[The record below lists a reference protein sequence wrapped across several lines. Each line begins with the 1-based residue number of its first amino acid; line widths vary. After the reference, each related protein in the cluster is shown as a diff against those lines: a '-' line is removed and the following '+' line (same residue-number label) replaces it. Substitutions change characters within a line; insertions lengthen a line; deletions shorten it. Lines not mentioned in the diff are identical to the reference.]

1 MSDHVRILT
10 HEGLQDCDGRVWRGC
25 CFDNETDR
33 AACACQ
39 RLSLEFEQMFE
50 KSNNPDRPENWIG
63 NQRPEIFLTGGE
75 PIEFTYNGQRFRIH
89 TVLSSWRESGGWWN
103 RASDGLFRPDD
114 GSRALWR
121 VEAAPIGVMK
131 TFEIERIEEFG
142 HWRIRPTS
150 RPA

>member
-1 MSDHVRILT
+1 
-10 HEGLQDCDGRVWRGC
+10 
-25 CFDNETDR
+25 
-33 AACACQ
+33 
-39 RLSLEFEQMFE
+39 MFE
-50 KSNNPDRPENWIG
+50 KTDNPDSPT
-63 NQRPEIFLTGGE
+63 NQRPEIFLAGGE

>member
-1 MSDHVRILT
+1 
-10 HEGLQDCDGRVWRGC
+10 
-25 CFDNETDR
+25 
-33 AACACQ
+33 
-39 RLSLEFEQMFE
+39 MFE

-63 NQRPEIFLTGGE
+63 NQRPEIFLTGGD

>member
-1 MSDHVRILT
+1 
-10 HEGLQDCDGRVWRGC
+10 
-25 CFDNETDR
+25 
-33 AACACQ
+33 
-39 RLSLEFEQMFE
+39 MFE

-89 TVLSSWRESGGWWN
+89 TVLSSWRE
-103 RASDGLFRPDD
+103 
-114 GSRALWR
+114 
-121 VEAAPIGVMK
+121 
-131 TFEIERIEEFG
+131 RIEEFG

>member
-1 MSDHVRILT
+1 
-10 HEGLQDCDGRVWRGC
+10 
-25 CFDNETDR
+25 
-33 AACACQ
+33 
-39 RLSLEFEQMFE
+39 MFE
-50 KSNNPDRPENWIG
+50 KSDNPNSLAGQIAG
-63 NQRPEIFLTGGE
+63 QIANQRPEIFLAGGE

-114 GSRALWR
+114 GSRLLWR

>member
-1 MSDHVRILT
+1 MSDHGRILT
-10 HEGLQDCDGRVWRGC
+10 QEWLRDCDRRVWRGC
-25 CFDNETDR
+25 RFDNGPDR
-33 AACACQ
+33 AACVCQ
-39 RLSLEFEQMFE
+39 GRSLEFEQMFE
-50 KSNNPDRPENWIG
+50 KSDNPDSPT
-63 NQRPEIFLTGGE
+63 NQRPEIFLAGGE